1 MEEEI
6 QTAQQP
12 VVSSPE
18 AQAQESTSSA
28 GHGTLSQTDSA
39 LHDSSEQNSD
49 SSFIN
54 TKDDSSSQRGGD
66 SSDNDNRDGEYTGP
80 RRCSRKW
87 IAEHFKKEWKMYY
100 RTFELNEKLY
110 FHYKGFERIE
120 NMNLF
125 PDLKCLYW
133 EGNCVQKISGLESNT
148 ELLSLYLQENMIRKI
163 EGLSTLSKL
172 HTLQLQDNQIC
183 TIEGLQF
190 CVNLDS
196 LYLKNNRIGQNG
208 LSDLMGL
215 LECPSLVCLDIQNN
229 RVADAEVMEEV
240 IMKMPNLKVLYMQ
253 KNEISK
259 GKLIPSYRKTVIAKL
274 PNLKYLDDR
283 PVFVE
288 DRRHAEAWYRGGIE
302 EERAE
307 RAKIKQEEADRHFKN
322 HQAFKEMMRKAR
334 EDRR

>member
-1 MEEEI
+1 
-6 QTAQQP
+6 
-12 VVSSPE
+12 
-18 AQAQESTSSA
+18 
-28 GHGTLSQTDSA
+28 
-39 LHDSSEQNSD
+39 
-49 SSFIN
+49 
-54 TKDDSSSQRGGD
+54 
-66 SSDNDNRDGEYTGP
+66 
-80 RRCSRKW
+80 
-87 IAEHFKKEWKMYY
+87 
-100 RTFELNEKLY
+100 
-110 FHYKGFERIE
+110 
-120 NMNLF
+120 
-125 PDLKCLYW
+125 
-133 EGNCVQKISGLESNT
+133 
-148 ELLSLYLQENMIRKI
+148 MIRKI

-215 LECPSLVCLDIQNN
+215 LEYPSLVCLDIQNN

>member
-1 MEEEI
+1 
-6 QTAQQP
+6 
-12 VVSSPE
+12 
-18 AQAQESTSSA
+18 
-28 GHGTLSQTDSA
+28 
-39 LHDSSEQNSD
+39 
-49 SSFIN
+49 
-54 TKDDSSSQRGGD
+54 
-66 SSDNDNRDGEYTGP
+66 
-80 RRCSRKW
+80 
-87 IAEHFKKEWKMYY
+87 
-100 RTFELNEKLY
+100 
-110 FHYKGFERIE
+110 
-120 NMNLF
+120 
-125 PDLKCLYW
+125 
-133 EGNCVQKISGLESNT
+133 
-148 ELLSLYLQENMIRKI
+148 MIRKI

-229 RVADAEVMEEV
+229 RVADAEVME
-240 IMKMPNLKVLYMQ
+240 